1 MDELRRGFHDRL
13 ALLHEEVG
21 RLVGDAVAAVRS
33 ATGALLEGDSEAF
46 ARAGTSEGSE
56 AREAWVESEV
66 FDLLAREGPL
76 ARDLRFLMASLRIAH
91 EAELSRR
98 LAGSIAQRAG
108 RLDPV
113 VLTDKLR
120 PLLYEMGAEA
130 AGLLERAA
138 QAYRVLD
145 ETMAAAVVGS
155 DGPVRQ
161 LHRRFLAGFFALR
174 DTPTESAVELGVVA
188 RCYER
193 IADHAVEIAERVR
206 FVGAP
211 VAGS

>member
-13 ALLHEEVG
+13 ALLHDEVG
-21 RLVGDAVAAVRS
+21 ALVDVAVVAVAS
-33 ATGALLEGDSEAF
+33 ATTALLEGDVLAAQQASA
-46 ARAGTSEGSE
+46 ARVEGSE
-56 AREAWVESEV
+56 AAIEAEV
-66 FDLLAREGPL
+66 VDLLALQAPL

-98 LAGSIAQRAG
+98 LAGTIAERAG

-113 VLTDKLR
+113 VLTERLR

-130 AGLLERAA
+130 SGLLRRAS
-138 QAYRVLD
+138 QAYRALD
-145 ETMAAAVVGS
+145 EGIAAAVIGS
-155 DGPVRQ
+155 DGPVRL
-161 LHRRFLAGFFALR
+161 LHRRFLAEFFTLR

-193 IADHAVEIAERVR
+193 ITDHAVEIAERVR
-206 FVGAP
+206 FVGTP
-211 VAGS
+211 VGGA